1 MSPAHF
7 ICWNHF
13 CSFLSVQTRVQE
25 TRRFGPPESRRTLSR
40 GNHFS
45 SFLPGETCVK
55 GARRSGSP
63 GCTAFFRGN
72 QFSSFLPAR
81 TAALEAKRSGSP
93 GCSALFFEGTSFP
106 HSFRLGPQALEAK
119 RSGSPGCSAPFFKG
133 TTFPHSFRLGP
144 QPWKPGDRAR
154 RDTLHFVSREPL
166 FLIPFVS
173 RTPLAAPDFSPV
185 VLPLALRRKEIAEFW
200 QYGKRARRCSDSFR
214 QHPDTVLAKVA

>member
-1 MSPAHF
+1 MIPAHF

-13 CSFLSVQTRVQE
+13 YSFLSVQTRVQE
-25 TRRFGPPESRRTLSR
+25 TRRSGPPESRRTLSR
-40 GNHFS
+40 RNHFS
-45 SFLPGETCVK
+45 SFLPGETGAQ

-63 GCTAFFRGN
+63 GCTA
-72 QFSSFLPAR
+72 
-81 TAALEAKRSGSP
+81 
-93 GCSALFFEGTSFP
+93 LFFEGTS
-106 HSFRLGPQALEAK
+106 
-119 RSGSPGCSAPFFKG
+119 
-133 TTFPHSFRLGP
+133 FPHSFRLGP

-154 RDTLHFVSREPL
+154 RDALHFFSREPV

>member
-1 MSPAHF
+1 MIPAHF

-13 CSFLSVQTRVQE
+13 YSFLSVQTRVQE

-45 SFLPGETCVK
+45 SFLPGETCAK

-133 TTFPHSFRLGP
+133 TTFPHSLCFADAVGRTRL
-144 QPWKPGDRAR
+144 
-154 RDTLHFVSREPL
+154 
-166 FLIPFVS
+166 
-173 RTPLAAPDFSPV
+173 SPA

-200 QYGKRARRCSDSFR
+200 QYGKRARRCSESFR